1 MHGRAVKHMMNLA
14 FKIHREPC
22 VPNPCNR
29 NARTAKEKISSL
41 GGRFYRFF
49 INGCATTAD
58 LERHLIEGYGL
69 SESAVHDALDIM
81 AETTIPELE
90 GKLRE
95 LWGIVES
102 MDGVESTS
110 FCGYA
115 FTEKEL
121 DYKTKLFIAGVHNL
135 KEHLEKVTQETADY
149 LSAKVLWEI

>member
-1 MHGRAVKHMMNLA
+1 MKNLA
-14 FKIHREPC
+14 FRIHREPC
-22 VPNPCNR
+22 VPNPCYR
-29 NARTAKEKISSL
+29 DARTAKEKISSL

-58 LERHLIEGYGL
+58 LERQLIEEYGL

-95 LWGIVES
+95 LWGIVEC
-102 MDGVESTS
+102 MDDLESTS
-110 FCGYA
+110 FSGCA

-121 DYKTKLFIAGVHNL
+121 DYKTKLFIAGVN
-135 KEHLEKVTQETADY
+135 KMKKHLESVMNMGADDIP
-149 LSAKVLWEI
+149 LKATWDI

>member
-1 MHGRAVKHMMNLA
+1 MKNLA

-22 VPNPCNR
+22 VPNPCYR
-29 NARTAKEKISSL
+29 DARTAKGKISSL

-58 LERHLIEGYGL
+58 LERHLLEEYGL
-69 SESAVHDALDIM
+69 SESAVHDALDTM

-95 LWGIVES
+95 LWGIVEC

-110 FCGYA
+110 FSGFA

-121 DYKTKLFIAGVHNL
+121 DYKTKLFIAGVHNM
-135 KEHLEKVTQETADY
+135 KEHLEKVTLKNADC